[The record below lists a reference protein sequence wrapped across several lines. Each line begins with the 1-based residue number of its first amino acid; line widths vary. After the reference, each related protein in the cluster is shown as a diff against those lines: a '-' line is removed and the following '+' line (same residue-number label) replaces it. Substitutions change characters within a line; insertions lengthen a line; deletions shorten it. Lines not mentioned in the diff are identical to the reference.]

1 MSIFGSLLYVYLVL
15 CVAYVVYPLQETCC
29 AIKGTGRRIDTN
41 IKHGMTWLCTIL
53 DKLFD
58 KLNLRV
64 QEDMEIA
71 AKVREEENA
80 ARKERVRKARE
91 ERYDM

>member
-1 MSIFGSLLYVYLVL
+1 M
-15 CVAYVVYPLQETCC
+15 
-29 AIKGTGRRIDTN
+29 DTN

-58 KLNLRV
+58 KLKLRV

-71 AKVREEENA
+71 EKKRQEENA
-80 ARKERVRKARE
+80 ARKERVKKARE
-91 ERYDM
+91 ERYWLFLF